1 MVEPFFTGE
10 VDGWALRGIIDRIDA
25 PPPTQIGRGVGAVA
39 EATGPGLRIRILAV
53 IRRRRSAGRDGM
65 DRLLSETQGLVS
77 RLVRE
82 NRALR
87 ARNDRLDRELER
99 VSAGWEQLR
108 KLVKLAPR
116 RRRGA

>member
-1 MVEPFFTGE
+1 
-10 VDGWALRGIIDRIDA
+10 
-25 PPPTQIGRGVGAVA
+25 
-39 EATGPGLRIRILAV
+39 
-53 IRRRRSAGRDGM
+53 M
-65 DRLLSETQGLVS
+65 DRLLSETQDLVA

-87 ARNDRLDRELER
+87 TRNDRLARELER
-99 VSAGWEQLR
+99 VSAGWEELR